1 MLRTWPES
9 AGGGDGS
16 RGCPVKADGGAGP
29 REGDVIP
36 RWGEA
41 GGGHVT

>member
-1 MLRTWPES
+1 MLTWPES
-9 AGGGDGS
+9 ARGDAS
-16 RGCPVKADGGAGP
+16 CGCPVKADGEAGP
-29 REGDVIP
+29 REGDVNP